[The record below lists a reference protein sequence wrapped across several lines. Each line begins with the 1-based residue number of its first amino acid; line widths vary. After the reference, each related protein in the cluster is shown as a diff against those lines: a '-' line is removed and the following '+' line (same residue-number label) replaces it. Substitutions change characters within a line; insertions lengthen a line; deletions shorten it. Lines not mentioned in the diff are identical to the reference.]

1 MEVRQCTFRDSHS
14 RYSSRY
20 PLWRYSLRP
29 HSRKPAITS
38 REKTEREGFEPSV
51 GGEPY
56 TGLAILRLRPCSA
69 TSPCRSTRAW
79 VSAKVA
85 DFKVILAGGTRRLT
99 AATSL
104 KSR

>member
-20 PLWRYSLRP
+20 PLWRHSLRP

-69 TSPCRSTRAW
+69 TSPQSQRRVVSPKLHHRNRFPGIQQTR
-79 VSAKVA
+79 VA
-85 DFKVILAGGTRRLT
+85 TI
-99 AATSL
+99 
-104 KSR
+104 